1 MGIVFHAIKQM
12 NHAKMM
18 IIDDNEWVV
27 WSQNIDHLSFS
38 HNFEV
43 GAFFRQEDLVQELVN
58 IFDERKKRSV
68 SYTKLNIRLTLRDRF
83 IRAIYRTIFYI
94 I

>member
-1 MGIVFHAIKQM
+1 MLFYAMKQM

-18 IIDDNEWVV
+18 IIDDKEGVI

-38 HNFEV
+38 HNFEI
-43 GAFFRQEDLVQELVN
+43 GAFFTQKTMVHKLID
-58 IFDERKKRSV
+58 IFDEWKKKSV
-68 SYTKLNIRLTLRDRF
+68 SYTTLDIRLTLRDRF
-83 IRAIYRTIFYI
+83 LRAVYRAIFYI